1 VHHHSGPLTRGA
13 VARLQTS
20 QEEVG
25 YPSKVSRQR
34 VNQPPQS
41 LGKAGLVRVEYG
53 AVTVLDLDGLAR
65 HPS

>member
-1 VHHHSGPLTRGA
+1 MHHHSRLLTRDA
-13 VARLQTS
+13 VARLQIS

-25 YPSKVSRQR
+25 YPSGVSRQR
-34 VNQPPQS
+34 VNQPLQS